1 MVGEEAPLGRGLLS
15 RIAADARSESVDN
28 SLATSVAE
36 HLRVLLNTRQG
47 DAATVPSF
55 GLVDITDLVH
65 SFPMSVQTLQAVIR
79 STILDY
85 EPRIKNVVVRHVPE
99 GDPLVLNFEITA
111 QPAEKSEHG
120 FLRFR
125 TQVNASGKISVR

>member
-1 MVGEEAPLGRGLLS
+1 MGRGLLS
-15 RIAADARSESVDN
+15 RIAGGAQVRSERSED
-28 SLATSVAE
+28 LASSIGE

-47 DAATVPSF
+47 NAATAPMF

-65 SFPMSVQTLQAVIR
+65 SFPKSIPALQTAIR

-85 EPRIKNVVVRHVPE
+85 ERRLRNVTVRHLSE

-111 QPAEKSEHG
+111 QTNDRSDVG
-120 FLRFR
+120 TLRFR
-125 TQVNASGKISVR
+125 TQITPNGKVHVR